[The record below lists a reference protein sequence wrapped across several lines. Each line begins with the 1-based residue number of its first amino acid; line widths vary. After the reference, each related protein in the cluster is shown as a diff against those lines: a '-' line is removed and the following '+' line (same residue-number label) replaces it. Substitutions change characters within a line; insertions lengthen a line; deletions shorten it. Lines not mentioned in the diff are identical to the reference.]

1 MGVDYE
7 ANFGIGFEVDVDE
20 NNPPDLEEY
29 DDSLYEFMIGGLS
42 GDFEDVFITYYGDTY
57 SGERYYC
64 ITINKPLKEIAEKYD
79 YYESELRKFVQQ
91 NHLKTT
97 SEFGL
102 VGGLLIW

>member
-1 MGVDYE
+1 MGVDYD
-7 ANFGIGFEVDVDE
+7 ANFGIGFEVEVDE
-20 NNPPDLEEY
+20 NNPPNLDEY
-29 DDSLYEFMIGGLS
+29 DGSLGEFMETGLS
-42 GDFEDVFITYYGDTY
+42 GRFDGVFMNYYGDTY